1 MSLKSTA
8 GNDRNTSLRTR
19 WSHRCSRQRSS
30 GEAGEG
36 CGWGRLVF
44 VLRVTRNYFENLV
57 SALENGL
64 SDVDTRGA
72 CCRTASSK
80 SLGGGASSSK
90 GKGVRGKGITSRWS
104 TSTRN
109 LGDSGHWSCDYCTF
123 ANPKSAT
130 LCQMCQ
136 QRR

>member
-1 MSLKSTA
+1 MVIAVPNRAFRRVGDLKE
-8 GNDRNTSLRTR
+8 RFEILRVSDGVGGGGRR
-19 WSHRCSRQRSS
+19 WD
-30 GEAGEG
+30 
-36 CGWGRLVF
+36 
-44 VLRVTRNYFENLV
+44 VTRNYFENLV

-72 CCRTASSK
+72 CRRTASSK

-90 GKGVRGKGITSRWS
+90 GKGGRGKGTTSRWS

-109 LGDSGHWSCDYCTF
+109 LGDSGHWSCEYCTF